1 MISWGLVSDKL
12 NIKFPC
18 FRSDIH
24 YQKLASG
31 SWNLGKSENLVGNM
45 WCEVTDVLW
54 WWYFQSETSW
64 VLRQQKWWELI
75 MLCEMSQ
82 KWLIKACCCIKS
94 NHINNTQQ
102 VGAFNLDLLSAHQS
116 IYIWNNTI
124 HLYSVSHKKVL
135 MFPAFQFLRSQI
147 QDFCWT
153 GCMLLK

>member
-1 MISWGLVSDKL
+1 MISAGLVSDKL

-116 IYIWNNTI
+116 ISETI
-124 HLYSVSHKKVL
+124 QYTCTVCPTRKFLC
-135 MFPAFQFLRSQI
+135 FQL
-147 QDFCWT
+147 C
-153 GCMLLK
+153 